1 MFGKLCQCSV
11 RQVRDSP
18 DFASSL
24 HPHKSASQAI
34 SWEVLDRISTG
45 KWIGFRENLQ
55 ETPYFIGKAIVSPDF
70 PKETN
75 PFGRNVIAQ
84 ACRSKTW
91 TPLYGHH
98 PIQAAPGQGNLCQTQ
113 THNQ

>member
-18 DFASSL
+18 EAKFSPSAQIRFPGHFLGSL
-24 HPHKSASQAI
+24 RPNF
-34 SWEVLDRISTG
+34 TG

-55 ETPYFIGKAIVSPDF
+55 ETPYVIGKAMVSPDF